1 MAVRW
6 KDKTPIGTPASGD
19 RIPITDV
26 DDTNTDKYL
35 TPADIHQFIEENAL
49 TMEAGIDMQANE
61 MTGTNFDING
71 GTIDGVSLGTSHNA
85 ITEAQIDN
93 ININGNTISSTDAN
107 GDINLTPNGTGSV
120 VADDIKIN
128 GANIGISADIDLLEI
143 TSGVLEI
150 NGDIEFGK
158 GADRTINVKQANSAT
173 NGYKIALSGGEG
185 GTGNTNGGDV
195 TIDGGLL
202 DGTGANGNVELCLNR
217 GVVKS
222 GVICFSDTAQNITS
236 AAAITNATARTR
248 LSGALAPYTVTIND
262 GLYEGQRK
270 SVIMPI
276 GGGNVTLSANISGT
290 SIVWNT
296 AGETAILEWDVV
308 TGLWYWMGGSS
319 TYTA

>member
-6 KDKTPIGTPASGD
+6 KDKSPIGTPASGD

-61 MTGTNFDING
+61 ITGTNFDING
-71 GTIDGVSLGTSHNA
+71 GSGDAMTLGTNSP
-85 ITEAQIDN
+85 ITELQVDN
-93 ININGNTISSTDAN
+93 INVNGNTISSTDAN

-128 GANIGISADIDLLEI
+128 GANIGITADTDLLDI
-143 TSGVLEI
+143 TSGVLGI

-158 GADRTINVKQANSAT
+158 GADRTIDIVQASSAT
-173 NGYKIALSGGEG
+173 NGYGLNVEAGAG

-195 TIDGGLL
+195 VLNGGALAGS
-202 DGTGANGNVELCLNR
+202 GTDGNVELAMDR
-217 GVVKS
+217 GVLKTNI
-222 GVICFSDTAQNITS
+222 ICLADTPQDISS
-236 AAAITNATARTR
+236 AVAITNATGRTR
-248 LSGALAPYTVTIND
+248 LDGALAPYTVTINN
-262 GLYEGQRK
+262 GKYEGQHK
-270 SVIMPI
+270 SIIMHTA
-276 GGGNVTLSANISGT
+276 GGNVTLSSNIAGT
-290 SIVWNT
+290 SIVWN
-296 AGETAILEWDVV
+296 AVGETALLEWDA
-308 TGLWYWMGGSS
+308 TSSQWFMIGGTA